1 MLSNEPPVVSPERPI
16 IGASAA
22 PARGTRLYLVEETR
36 RASRSIAS
44 VTAGR
49 TSISINGRWHS
60 LRGRVAT
67 FEQLLRIAF
76 PNRQLRTPE
85 GATVSYRQGVAP
97 ASEGLLT
104 PGDTVPL
111 TEGLLVS
118 AVSTFAS

>member
-1 MLSNEPPVVSPERPI
+1 MLSNDPAAMLAARPNVSTS
-16 IGASAA
+16 SAA
-22 PARGTRLYLVEETR
+22 ARGARFYIVEETKL
-36 RASRSIAS
+36 ASRRPAS

-49 TSISINGRWHS
+49 TSISINGRWHA

-76 PNRQLRTPE
+76 PDRQLRTPE
-85 GATVSYRQGVAP
+85 AATVSYRQGVAP
-97 ASEGLLT
+97 APEGLLT

-111 TEGLLVS
+111 TQGLLVN